1 VLYKNKKKKKK
12 RETKVNLFFGC
23 FFSFLKEKKWDEK
36 KEIWIGKS

>member
-1 VLYKNKKKKKK
+1 VLYKNKKKEKEK
-12 RETKVNLFFGC
+12 RDKSQSFFGC